1 MCLTQAVCLN
11 HGACVLPKVLR
22 NVCLHCLTDMV
33 VCVLP
38 RHSVCAYPSWCVL
51 PMVRVSYPWC
61 VCLTHGA
68 FACLTHAHG
77 ACLTH
82 GVCVLPKV
90 RVHVLPMP
98 MVRVHV
104 LPMPM
109 VRVSYPWCVCMSYP
123 CPWCVCLTHGA
134 CVLPKV
140 HVSYPWCVC
149 LTQGVCDLRDVC
161 VFTVLYPIYPRY
173 V

>member
-61 VCLTHGA
+61 VCLSHGA

-77 ACLTH
+77 AC
-82 GVCVLPKV
+82 VF
-90 RVHVLPMP
+90 P
-98 MVRVHV
+98 MVC
-104 LPMPM
+104 
-109 VRVSYPWCVCMSYP
+109 VSYPRCVCMSYP

-134 CVLPKV
+134 CACLTNAHGACVLPMVRVSYPRCMCLTHGACVLPKV
-140 HVSYPWCVC
+140 CVTYGMCVSSPSY
-149 LTQGVCDLRDVC
+149 TRYIQGMCD
-161 VFTVLYPIYPRY
+161 FYMY
-173 V
+173 